1 MEAGELDAEPA
12 SQEKIARREL
22 REYLSRKTG
31 DASSNLCPVPRNS
44 SQN

>member
-22 REYLSRKTG
+22 REYLRERP
-31 DASSNLCPVPRNS
+31 AILLELCPVPRNS